1 MTGKMH
7 YFVNKHY
14 LLGMIRM
21 DTGGKISY
29 IRVKIDVVRDRRANG
44 QHQAIRRRRG
54 NHSKTVRE
62 LDIECKKKAGP
73 VRLTSNRDFDK
84 YRSLDILKIE
94 PFWHNEPT
102 RNMALNRMAS
112 RSCLYGLACS
122 RESG

>member
-14 LLGMIRM
+14 LLGLIRM
-21 DTGGKISY
+21 DTGGKISS

-62 LDIECKKKAGP
+62 LDIDEMDQLKESINAEKDARDLATPEAGVP
-73 VRLTSNRDFDK
+73 EEDF
-84 YRSLDILKIE
+84 
-94 PFWHNEPT
+94 
-102 RNMALNRMAS
+102 
-112 RSCLYGLACS
+112 
-122 RESG
+122 